1 MENNDRQQYSDY
13 GEIEEDILGG
23 QSDRKTVSDTG
34 SSDWGEGLLNWD
46 IPQEEQQGSVESG
59 YDAGIEM
66 LSDDA
71 GKADS
76 KVDENEIEM
85 PPMYVGKAS
94 AAGQEPFIGT
104 PRLVSEDEHLRK
116 LNEHNQTQV
125 SEWNSNGE
133 LEARYKELLTNS
145 GEYSPDQVDQIV
157 ERLHTGLTAPTQVMN
172 EMTEMLTQRDLR
184 DERNAELEARYGDPV
199 DPYHS
204 KEAFGSE
211 EDLRTYYKEL
221 YKTVNQTDEEPDM
234 EGLDTYD
241 KLKTG
246 VYELWEQNDTAFDK
260 AFGAFEGR
268 LEARIR
274 EQFKEKFGY
283 DLGDDVDWREY
294 AKYLNGTEDSDT
306 DAQTGTTPK
315 DSGQADSKVGENEIE
330 MPPMYA
336 GKAGAAGQPDSKI
349 GRAHV

>member
-1 MENNDRQQYSDY
+1 MQNNDRQNAQ
-13 GEIEEDILGG
+13 
-23 QSDRKTVSDTG
+23 TA
-34 SSDWGEGLLNWD
+34 
-46 IPQEEQQGSVESG
+46 PQEQSFVGGG
-59 YDAGIEM
+59 YDPVFTWGGFEDHVMAEERVDAPAADPRGGAQPPGYVGQAGADAGDDKIEM
-66 LSDDA
+66 YSDDA

-85 PPMYVGKAS
+85 PPMYVGKAG

-104 PRLVSEDEHLRK
+104 PRPVSEDAHLRK

-184 DERNAELEARYGDPV
+184 DERNAEQEARYGGPV
-199 DPYHS
+199 VPYNS

-234 EGLDTYD
+234 EGLDTYH

-294 AKYLNGTEDSDT
+294 AQYLNGTEDSDT

-315 DSGQADSKVGENEIE
+315 DSGQADSKV
-330 MPPMYA
+330 
-336 GKAGAAGQPDSKI
+336 
-349 GRAHV
+349 